1 MDDLRWTD
9 LLPDREAES
18 PDPIQAE
25 AEPQKRAVYQ
35 AAASRVRMTRVLRH
49 QFLNS
54 AWLGEPVWDIVLV
67 LYVCDGRRRMTTGD
81 VIALSAVPSSTA
93 LRWFAVLEDAGLIVR
108 NDSPTDKRVVYI
120 ELSDLGR
127 AKLDTFFAQVQRTFY
142 APPSSH

>member
-9 LLPDREAES
+9 LLPDREADAS
-18 PDPIQAE
+18 DPIQAE
-25 AEPQKRAVYQ
+25 AQPQERAVYQ

-49 QFLNS
+49 QFLSS

-93 LRWFAVLEDAGLIVR
+93 LRWFAVLEDAGLIIR
-108 NDSPTDKRVVYI
+108 NDCPTDKRVVYI

>member
-9 LLPDREAES
+9 LLPDREADA
-18 PDPIQAE
+18 PDPIQTE

-127 AKLDTFFAQVQRTFY
+127 AKLDTFFAQVQRTFF

>member
-1 MDDLRWTD
+1 MDDPRWTD
-9 LLPDREAES
+9 LQVDS
-18 PDPIQAE
+18 QAE
-25 AEPQKRAVYQ
+25 VPGPMHVETSSTQREMYQ
-35 AAASRVRMTRVLRH
+35 AAASRLRMTRVLRQ

-108 NDSPTDKRVVYI
+108 KDSPIDKRVVYL

-127 AKLDTFFAQVQRTFY
+127 TKLDALFAQVQMTLF

>member
-9 LLPDREAES
+9 LLPDREADA

-25 AEPQKRAVYQ
+25 AQPQKRAVYQ

-127 AKLDTFFAQVQRTFY
+127 AKLDTFFAQVQRTFF